1 MKHILKS
8 YGIPAETV
16 NAIMM
21 LYMNIR
27 SMVRSPDGDTQF
39 FEITTCVLQGN
50 TIAPFLFI
58 ICLDYVLKSSIDY
71 SSNFS
76 FTLKKRRSRR
86 HPATYITDTDYAD
99 DIAITADSMENIKQL
114 LNQVEE
120 KTKYIGLK
128 INCGK
133 TEYMS
138 FNQKDD
144 HVLTNSESTT
154 TLTKVKLYRI
164 NCTRCENR
172 KGLGSN
178 NQHDENMEIKT
189 IGSREILPSDR

>member
-21 LYMNIR
+21 LYMNTR

-39 FEITTCVLQGN
+39 FEITTGILQGDM
-50 TIAPFLFI
+50 IAPFLFI
-58 ICLDYVLKSSIDY
+58 ICLDYVLKSYIDC
-71 SSNFS
+71 SPNVG

-99 DIAITADSMENIKQL
+99 VIAITADSMEEIKQL
-114 LNQVEE
+114 LNKIEE
-120 KTKYIGLK
+120 KEKDIRLK

-138 FNQKDD
+138 FNQKED
-144 HVLTNSESTT
+144 HVLTYSEGT
-154 TLTKVKLYRI
+154 TLKKVKDFNY
-164 NCTRCENR
+164 
-172 KGLGSN
+172 LGSF
-178 NQHDENMEIKT
+178 
-189 IGSREILPSDR
+189 IGSTAHDIDVRIAKGQ